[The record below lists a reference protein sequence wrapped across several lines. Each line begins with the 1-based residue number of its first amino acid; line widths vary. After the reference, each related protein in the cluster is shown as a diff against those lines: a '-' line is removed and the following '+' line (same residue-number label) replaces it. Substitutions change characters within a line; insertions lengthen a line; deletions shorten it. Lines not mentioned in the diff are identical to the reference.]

1 MMINNYFLSHSQK
14 LVHVCKD
21 PTLPCLMQ
29 IFLIEISLHSHHISR
44 YYFLSADL
52 VSSNLSPTAV
62 KTKAQGTIIMLKKT
76 GGTCALLS
84 FSNLLNNIVLLACIE
99 RHAQYSVQCI
109 LARASGFCSQAGEFC
124 S

>member
-29 IFLIEISLHSHHISR
+29 IFLISR

-76 GGTCALLS
+76 SGTCALLP

-99 RHAQYSVQCI
+99 RHVQYSVQCI

>member
-14 LVHVCKD
+14 LVHVFKD

-62 KTKAQGTIIMLKKT
+62 KTKAQGTIIMLKK
-76 GGTCALLS
+76 
-84 FSNLLNNIVLLACIE
+84 N
-99 RHAQYSVQCI
+99 
-109 LARASGFCSQAGEFC
+109 
-124 S
+124 